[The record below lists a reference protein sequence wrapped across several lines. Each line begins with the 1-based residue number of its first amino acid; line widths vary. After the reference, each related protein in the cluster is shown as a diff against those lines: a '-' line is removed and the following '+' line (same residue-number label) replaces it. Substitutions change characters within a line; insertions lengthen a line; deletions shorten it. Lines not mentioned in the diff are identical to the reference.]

1 MRRVTNIL
9 FWVNSP
15 KPLNGA
21 LPSRKC
27 SIKAPAKFKTSVYV
41 LTDIYLQWSKRLCP
55 WLNWIWKVYIYIKQL
70 NFIVLNGSP
79 DGGQIITMPDPLTG
93 QIVPYMIQTN
103 VDPITGQSSQI
114 MIPLQGGVP
123 RGNC

>member
-1 MRRVTNIL
+1 MSKHDQMNHACLIE
-9 FWVNSP
+9 
-15 KPLNGA
+15 LNLEG
-21 LPSRKC
+21 
-27 SIKAPAKFKTSVYV
+27 I
-41 LTDIYLQWSKRLCP
+41 
-55 WLNWIWKVYIYIKQL
+55 YIYIKHL

-93 QIVPYMIQTN
+93 QIVPYMIQTII
-103 VDPITGQSSQI
+103 DPKTGKPSQS